1 MSGLATP
8 PSVQPLRANRQLLTL
23 LAVQSLGMVARGIFF
38 VGLPLFVLERTGSAL
53 SMSISLLLS
62 FAPFTVAGPF
72 AGQVVDR
79 FSRRDLLVLS
89 NLVYGALLF
98 PLPFVHATYLVYAV
112 AFAAS
117 LCGVV
122 MVNALVALIP
132 ELVDLSQLAKA
143 NSVYTFLRS
152 ATYLVST
159 SATFLLIKVMGKA
172 DIFFLCSALLAVCGI
187 SCLPVRRDRP
197 HPRTEEA
204 AAGGGAGPGGFR
216 EVLRIMTSDR
226 HVRGLTLMHLM
237 FMPIFGAFEV
247 LLPLFCDRSLGDAD
261 YYTLLSAAVGAGL
274 ALGSL
279 FTYRLLERVRP
290 LSLVLASFCGYA
302 AGVFLLTRS
311 GVLSLSLL
319 VSFSMGMI
327 DAFGFTTYE
336 FLRQRVVPSAYR
348 GRVFAVMDAL
358 VLLPLPLGYLFIG
371 YFGERASIGALGAWL
386 CAAGLA
392 LALLCL
398 PFTRN
403 LPSLDQ
409 RNPAANTR
417 EADTA

>member
-1 MSGLATP
+1 MCE
-8 PSVQPLRANRQLLTL
+8 PSVLQAQMPLRANRQLLVL
-23 LAVQSLGMVARGIFF
+23 LASQALGMVARGIFF
-38 VGLPLFVLERTGSAL
+38 VCLPLFVLERTGSAL

-72 AGQVVDR
+72 AGHVVDR

-98 PLPFVHATYLVYAV
+98 PLPFLHAAFPVYMV

-122 MVNALVALIP
+122 MVNAMVALIP

-143 NSVYTFLRS
+143 NSIYTFLRS
-152 ATYLVST
+152 ATYLAST
-159 SATFLLIKVMGKA
+159 STTFLLIKVMGKA
-172 DIFFLCSALLAVCGI
+172 NIFFLCSALLAACGI
-187 SCLPVRRDRP
+187 SCLAIKRDRP
-197 HPRTEEA
+197 SPHLEEA
-204 AAGGGAGPGGFR
+204 DAAGRVGAGGFR
-216 EVLRIMTSDR
+216 EVLRIIRSDR

-237 FMPIFGAFEV
+237 FMPVFGAFGV
-247 LLPLFCDRSLGDAD
+247 LLPIFCDRRLGDAD

-290 LSLVLASFCGYA
+290 LSLVLASFYGYA

-311 GVLSLSLL
+311 GILAPALL
-319 VSFSMGMI
+319 VAFAMGVI

-336 FLRQRVVPSAYR
+336 FLRQRVVPSAFR

-358 VLLPLPLGYLFIG
+358 VLLPLPLGYLLMG
-371 YFGERASIGALGAWL
+371 YLGERSSTGVLGAWL
-386 CAAGLA
+386 GIAGLA
-392 LALLCL
+392 LAFLCIPL
-398 PFTRN
+398 TRD

-409 RNPAANTR
+409 QTR
-417 EADTA
+417 QRPDIKGA

>member
-1 MSGLATP
+1 MSEPAA
-8 PSVQPLRANRQLLTL
+8 PSSPRPLRAERQLLAL
-23 LAVQSLGMVARGIFF
+23 LASQSLGMVARGVFF

-72 AGQVVDR
+72 AGYVVDR

-89 NLVYGALLF
+89 NLAYGALLF
-98 PLPFVHATYLVYAV
+98 ALPFLHAAYLVYAV

-132 ELVDLSQLAKA
+132 ELVDLSQHAKA
-143 NSVYTFLRS
+143 NDIYTFLRS

-172 DIFFLCSALLAVCGI
+172 DIFFLSSALLAAGGI
-187 SCLPVRRDRP
+187 SSLSVRRDRP
-197 HPRTEEA
+197 HLRYKEA
-204 AAGGGAGPGGFR
+204 TAGGGAGSGGFR
-216 EVLRIMTSDR
+216 EVLRIMRCDR
-226 HVRGLTLMHLM
+226 HVRGLTLMHLL

-247 LLPLFCDRSLGDAD
+247 LLPLFCDRRLGDAD

-302 AGVFLLTRS
+302 TGVFLLTRS
-311 GVLSLSLL
+311 GVLSLALL
-319 VSFSMGMI
+319 VSFSMGII

-336 FLRQRVVPSAYR
+336 FLRQRVVPSDFR

-358 VLLPLPLGYLFIG
+358 VLLPLPLGYLFMG
-371 YFGERASIGALGAWL
+371 YFGERSSIGALGAWL
-386 CAAGLA
+386 GAVGLA

-398 PFTRN
+398 PLTR
-403 LPSLDQ
+403 S
-409 RNPAANTR
+409 
-417 EADTA
+417 